1 MIRACQKFCAA
12 CPTTFSFQIIFGTS
26 STNQSEDGKI
36 FGGYLQDIQ
45 IQMLARYKFLKYT
58 NQCEHELDFI
68 SYNPSKN
75 ENLKTRTGL
84 EAKSWR
90 KQIVSIKE
98 LENQFHLLRNQ
109 LLHLFMMK

>member
-1 MIRACQKFCAA
+1 MIRACQKFRAV

-45 IQMLARYKFLKYT
+45 IQMLARYKLLKYT
-58 NQCEHELDFI
+58 KQCEHEPNFI

-75 ENLKTRTGL
+75 ENLKTGL

-98 LENQFHLLRNQ
+98 LENQFHLPRNQ